1 MPDKWKLKK
10 DAEGNVVYQDDKPV
24 YIDPDGK
31 ELALDPPQMYGKI
44 IDLGKESKGHREKA
58 DAATKTLKLFDG
70 IEDLTTW
77 KGDAVKALDTVK
89 NFNEK
94 DWLKADKVEK
104 LKADMKTAYADQEAA
119 LKKSFELKAD
129 EYKTLLAKKEGQIRK
144 LMVSNKFATSP
155 YFSGTEPKTNLPPEI
170 AETYFSK
177 HFKVEEV
184 KDSDELTLVA
194 YYTNG
199 DQVFSRQNP
208 GEIANFDEAMTSI
221 FEAYPGKDRL
231 LRARGTGS
239 GAGGGGGG
247 AGDDESDDIKLLETQ
262 YAEATKAGDAKKAIA
277 IKNKLFKLR
286 QQIRQRQAA

>member
-1 MPDKWKLKK
+1 MPEKWKMKK
-10 DAEGNVVYQDDKPV
+10 DADGAVVYQDDKPV

-44 IDLGKESKGHREKA
+44 IELGKESKGHREKA
-58 DAATKTLKLFDG
+58 DAASTTLKLFDG
-70 IEDLTTW
+70 IDELPAW
-77 KGDAVKALDTVK
+77 KVEADKALETVK

-104 LKADMKTAYADQEAA
+104 LKAEMKTAYEEQETA
-119 LKKSFELKAD
+119 LKKSFELKTED
-129 EYKTLLAKKEGQIRK
+129 FKTLLIKKQGQIRK

-155 YFSGTEPKTNLPPEI
+155 YFSGPEPKTNLPPEI

-177 HFKVEEV
+177 NFKVEEV

-194 YYTNG
+194 YYNNG

-208 GEIANFDEAMTSI
+208 GELAEFDEAMTAI
-221 FEAYPGKDRL
+221 FDAYPGKDRL
-231 LRARGTGS
+231 LRTKGSGS
-239 GAGGGGGG
+239 GAGGGTGGE
-247 AGDDESDDIKLLETQ
+247 GDGVDSDDIKALETQ
-262 YAEATKAGDAKKAIA
+262 YAEAQKAGDTKKMIA

-286 QQIRQRQAA
+286 QQIQQKAA

>member
-1 MPDKWKLKK
+1 MPDKWKIKK
-10 DAEGNVVYQDDKPV
+10 DADGAVVYQDNKPG
-24 YIDPDGK
+24 YIDPEGK

-44 IDLGKESKGHREKA
+44 IELGKESKGHREKA
-58 DAATKTLKLFDG
+58 DAASTTLKLFDG
-70 IEDLTTW
+70 IDELSEW
-77 KGDAVKALDTVK
+77 KVEADKALETVK

-104 LKADMKTAYADQEAA
+104 LKSEMKTAYEEQEKT
-119 LKKSFELKAD
+119 LKKGFDLKTED
-129 EYKTLLAKKEGQIRK
+129 FKTLLVKKQGQIRK

-177 HFKVEEV
+177 NFKVEEV

-194 YYTNG
+194 YYNNG

-208 GEIANFDEAMTSI
+208 GELAEFDEAMTAI
-221 FEAYPGKDRL
+221 FDAYPGKDRL
-231 LRARGTGS
+231 LRTKGSGS
-239 GAGGGGGG
+239 GAGGGTGGE
-247 AGDDESDDIKLLETQ
+247 GDGGDSDDIKQLETQ
-262 YAEATKAGDAKKAIA
+262 YAEAQKAGDTKKMIA

-286 QQIRQRQAA
+286 QQIQQKAA